1 MIFLIIFIVLLLS
14 YAIAFMSV
22 YFKLNNSMDKI
33 TNIILDLFTTNNDCK
48 TSNKIHFI
56 LLHIKTKITNNLIII
71 FIIQIIIYCL
81 FIFIFKIHDSE
92 EQKLPIY
99 IMFVFKII
107 FCAFI
112 LFYNSVNKETND
124 LNNLKKLIPP
134 NESNKSNIQNDEL
147 QIYINDIETINN
159 QIFIDYNIVYSIEL
173 IFNIIFIG
181 LLYKYDDVLELLDL
195 D

>member
-1 MIFLIIFIVLLLS
+1 MIFLIIFIILIVS
-14 YAIAFMSV
+14 YAIAFTSV

-33 TNIILDLFTTNNDCK
+33 TNIILDLFTTDADCK

-81 FIFIFKIHDSE
+81 FIFILKKHDLD

-99 IMFVFKII
+99 IMFFLKII

-112 LFYNSVNKETND
+112 LFYNSINKETND

-134 NESNKSNIQNDEL
+134 NNQNKLNDKL

-159 QIFIDYNIVYSIEL
+159 QIFIDYNIVYSIEI
-173 IFNIIFIG
+173 IFNIIFMG
-181 LLYKYDDVLELLDL
+181 LLYKYDEVLELLDL